1 MTLPRLWLG
10 GAWSPCRWGADSN
23 LFSSDVANVF
33 MSRRGYL
40 HADANA
46 SELEAAARDRTRLAE
61 ALREVTAERDA
72 ALRR

>member
-1 MTLPRLWLG
+1 MRHDADEVTRRL
-10 GAWSPCRWGADSN
+10 DE
-23 LFSSDVANVF
+23 
-33 MSRRGYL
+33 